1 MPYSVVGF
9 LATPGLRLTL
19 NGVEVS
25 VEVNITD
32 IGEWSNTSPP
42 YALLCETN
50 LAGCCTNPNVAGE
63 WFFPNNS
70 MVGINS
76 DGGGMYRNRGDS
88 FVRLNRRPGI
98 TGPVGMYCCQVPTTS
113 DTNAR
118 ICITLSEC
126 TSITVC
132 V

>member
-19 NGVEVS
+19 NGNEVS
-25 VEVNITD
+25 VEVPIAD
-32 IGEWSNTSPP
+32 IGEGSNTSPLFG
-42 YALLCETN
+42 LLCETDVT
-50 LAGCCTNPNVAGE
+50 ACCRSPNAVGE
-63 WFFPNNS
+63 WFFPNYS
-70 MVGINS
+70 MVGTKD
-76 DGGGMYRNRGDS
+76 DGGGMYRNRGDRV
-88 FVRLNRRPGI
+88 VRLNRRPGI

-113 DTNAR
+113 DPNAR